1 MLNVKHLQLC
11 DYAFLTGGGK
21 LSLIGIFD
29 RVLVRAVPT
38 VINPFHIVAVLGSAA
53 AAKTEL
59 GATIVD
65 PEDKVVFKGKGPV
78 TVGAGK
84 NFNFL
89 LGIAGLKVEK
99 PGTYVI
105 RFAEKG
111 NELGRLE
118 LPVLIVDRGGVKDG
132 PD

>member
-1 MLNVKHLQLC
+1 MLTVKHLQLC

-38 VINPFHIVAVLGSAA
+38 VINPFHIVAVLGSEAA
-53 AAKTEL
+53 VKAEL
-59 GATIVD
+59 EATIVD
-65 PEDKVVFKGKGPV
+65 PEDRVVFKGKGPV
-78 TVGAGK
+78 AVGVGK
-84 NFNFL
+84 SSNFL

-105 RFAEKG
+105 S
-111 NELGRLE
+111 
-118 LPVLIVDRGGVKDG
+118 
-132 PD
+132 